1 MLEVKLFQEDLAQQA
16 TRQLHGLPS
25 RESKEHEETTFWD
38 DQADGGHQSGR
49 YGVKKLN

>member
-1 MLEVKLFQEDLAQQA
+1 MFGVKLFQEDLAHQA